1 MEDHPGTFSQ
11 TYGGILTLIL
21 HINDVPCCWIQ
32 LIVGEYDW
40 LDVHQRLERESV
52 AHFKVLTVAEV
63 LADKQVAHNKILC
76 EQDCPGFGRLQ
87 VAKPPANFLSTPS
100 SVRLVAPT
108 PGERQ
113 RDRWRQKGRERD
125 RDREETEGQALS
137 PVPLISSY

>member
-1 MEDHPGTFSQ
+1 M
-11 TYGGILTLIL
+11 
-21 HINDVPCCWIQ
+21 
-32 LIVGEYDW
+32 GEYDW

-113 RDRWRQKGRERD
+113 RDRWRQKGRNRD
-125 RDREETEGQALS
+125 RDRDRDRGRGPGTFPSPTHFLILS
-137 PVPLISSY
+137 